1 MYTKT
6 YSTCTYFITLH
17 IYTEEEPAF
26 NSTESPTSK
35 YVLLVALMGKPRGR
49 RKLPAYDGEK
59 EIIQIASY
67 HVFSL
72 LKICTL

>member
-1 MYTKT
+1 MYTQT

-35 YVLLVALMGKPRGR
+35 YVLLVALMAKPRG

-59 EIIQIASY
+59 EIFQIASY

-72 LKICTL
+72 LKIFTL